1 MEFNRN
7 QYFMAGLV
15 IFLLGLQFRSIEA
28 FTLNRECSQFIA
40 QRFPNKNNP
49 PVLNTSTFSSFTA
62 GASPAPLRTIRPPR
76 WLGYALM
83 SVGGVLILHSLA
95 MKKPGG

>member
-15 IFLLGLQFRSIEA
+15 IFLIGFQFRTVEA
-28 FTLNRECSQFIA
+28 FTLNREASQFLA
-40 QRFPNKNNP
+40 ARFPD
-49 PVLNTSTFSSFTA
+49 TSGPALTPASWSSWTA
-62 GASPAPLRTIRPPR
+62 AASPSPLRTIRPPR

-95 MKKPGG
+95 MRKPGG

>member
-15 IFLLGLQFRSIEA
+15 IFLLGLQFRAVEA

-40 QRFPNKNNP
+40 SRFPDKNAP
-49 PVLNTSTFSSFTA
+49 MLTPAAFSSWTA
-62 GASPAPLRTIRPPR
+62 AASPAPLRTVRPPR

-83 SVGGVLILHSLA
+83 SVGAVLILHSLA
-95 MKKPGG
+95 MNKPGG

>member
-7 QYFMAGLV
+7 QYLMAGLV
-15 IFLLGLQFRSIEA
+15 IFVLGLQFRAIEA
-28 FTLNRECSQFIA
+28 FTLNRECSQFLA
-40 QRFPNKNNP
+40 KRFPESKPTLFNNTT
-49 PVLNTSTFSSFTA
+49 LASWTA
-62 GASPAPLRTIRPPR
+62 AASPAPLRTVRPPR